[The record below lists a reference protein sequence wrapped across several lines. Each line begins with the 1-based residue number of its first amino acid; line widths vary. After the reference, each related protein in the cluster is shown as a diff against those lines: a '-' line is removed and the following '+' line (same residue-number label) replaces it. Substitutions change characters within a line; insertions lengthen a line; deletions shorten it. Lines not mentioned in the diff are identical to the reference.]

1 MSIILLETHHKLVR
15 KVRKRAFIIH
25 GILVLM
31 LSVSVLFP
39 WISKIENDLI
49 RASYGVV
56 RGHLVNMESRY
67 ALLEILRNKPLSAGQ
82 ALEIADVLIE
92 ESRAS
97 KVPVSIVL
105 GVMNVESE
113 FRTDAVSTAGARGLM
128 QVMPA
133 IWSQY
138 VESDAL
144 KGQTSRHN
152 PALNVRV
159 AVRYLGDLFKRHGD
173 VRKALKVYGGFV
185 TKSPD
190 RYVNAVMAKAEQY
203 RVQIG
208 DDNGSGFAN
217 EVREAKTEK
226 TTKVRQ

>member
-1 MSIILLETHHKLVR
+1 MSIILIETHQKLVR

-31 LSVSVLFP
+31 LLVSVLFP

-56 RGHLVNMESRY
+56 RQHLVNMESRY
-67 ALLEILRNKPLSAGQ
+67 TLLEILRNKPLSVGQ
-82 ALEIADVLIE
+82 ALEVADVVIE
-92 ESRAS
+92 ESKAS
-97 KVPVSIVL
+97 EVPVPIIL
-105 GVMNVESE
+105 GVMSEESE

-133 IWSQY
+133 VWSQY
-138 VESDAL
+138 VESEVL
-144 KGQTSRHN
+144 KGQTSRHSL
-152 PALNVRV
+152 ALNMRV
-159 AVRYLGDLFKRHGD
+159 GIRYLGDLIKQHGSWP
-173 VRKALKVYGGFV
+173 KTLKVYGGFV

-190 RYVNAVMAKAEQY
+190 RYVNAVMAKADQY
-203 RVQIG
+203 RVQLG
-208 DDNGSGFAN
+208 DSNGSSFAN
-217 EVREAKTEK
+217 EFKEAKTEK

>member
-1 MSIILLETHHKLVR
+1 MSLETHHKLVR

-39 WISKIENDLI
+39 WISKIESDLI
-49 RASYGVV
+49 CASYGVV
-56 RGHLVNMESRY
+56 REHLVNMESRY

-92 ESRAS
+92 ESKAS
-97 KVPVSIVL
+97 KVPVPIIL

-113 FRTDAVSTAGARGLM
+113 FRTDSVSIAGARGLM
-128 QVMPA
+128 QVMPVV
-133 IWSQY
+133 WSQY

-159 AVRYLGDLFKRHGD
+159 AIRYLGDLFTQYGD

-208 DDNGSGFAN
+208 DSNGSGFAI

-226 TTKVRQ
+226 ATKVRQ

>member
-31 LSVSVLFP
+31 LLASVLFP
-39 WISKIENDLI
+39 WISKIETDLI

-56 RGHLVNMESRY
+56 RLHLVNLESRY

-92 ESRAS
+92 ESRIC
-97 KVPVSIVL
+97 KVPVPIIL

-113 FRTDAVSTAGARGLM
+113 FRADSVSIAGARGLM

-138 VESDAL
+138 AESDAL
-144 KGQTSRHN
+144 KGQMSRHS
-152 PALNVRV
+152 PALNVRI
-159 AVRYLGDLFKRHGD
+159 AIRYLGDLFKQYGD

-185 TKSPD
+185 SKSPD

-203 RVQIG
+203 QVQIG
-208 DDNGSGFAN
+208 EDDGGSVSRN
-217 EVREAKTEK
+217 VRKDEK
-226 TTKVRQ
+226 VPKM